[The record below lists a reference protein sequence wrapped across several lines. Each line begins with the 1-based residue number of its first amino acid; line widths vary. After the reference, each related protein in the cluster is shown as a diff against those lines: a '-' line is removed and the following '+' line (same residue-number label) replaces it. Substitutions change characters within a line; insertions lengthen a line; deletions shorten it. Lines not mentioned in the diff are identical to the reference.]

1 MWMKVYLYSKSF
13 QGEFMSAESKHP
25 ALTMWSED
33 EIAFRDAV
41 RAFAEA
47 EIKPHVTEMD
57 EKAEMK
63 SEIVSKLFEMGLMG
77 IESPEKFGGAG
88 SSFTMACIAIEEL
101 GRIDGSVSVLCDVQN
116 TLVTNAILKWGSPG
130 LQEKYLPRLAREW
143 VGAYCLS
150 ESSSGSDAF
159 ALKCR
164 AEKKDGKWIINGN
177 KLWITNGKESNFFIV
192 FANIDPSKGYKGITA
207 FIVEKGFKG
216 FSVGKKEDK
225 LGIRASSTCE
235 LIFENCEVPE
245 ENILGEIGKGYKIA
259 IETLNEGR
267 IGIGAQMVGIA
278 QGAYDATLSY
288 VKSREQFGKSISQF
302 QGVQFQLAQMRIE
315 LESSRLMVYNA
326 ARLKDA
332 GQDFIESAAM
342 AKYYSSKTA
351 EKISSLAI
359 DLFGGNGFTKEYP
372 VEKFWRDAKIGQ
384 IYEGTSNMQLQTIA
398 KIELDKA

>member
-1 MWMKVYLYSKSF
+1 
-13 QGEFMSAESKHP
+13 MSTDSNRP

-41 RAFAEA
+41 RSFAEA

-57 EKAEMK
+57 EHAQMK
-63 SEIVSKLFEMGLMG
+63 PEIVGKLFEMGLMG
-77 IESPEKFGGAG
+77 IESPERFGGAG
-88 SSFTMACIAIEEL
+88 SSFTMACIAIEEI

-116 TLVTNAILKWGSPG
+116 TLVTNAIIRYANDGLK
-130 LQEKYLPRLAREW
+130 EKYLPKLAREW

-164 AEKKDGKWIINGN
+164 AEKKDGKWILNGN
-177 KLWITNGKESNFFIV
+177 KLWITNGKEASFFIV
-192 FANIDPSKGYKGITA
+192 FANMDPAKGYKGITA

-216 FSVGKKEDK
+216 FTVGKKEDK

-245 ENILGEIGKGYKIA
+245 ANVLGEIGKGYKIA

-267 IGIGAQMVGIA
+267 IGIGAQMIGIA
-278 QGAYDATLSY
+278 AGAYEATLKY
-288 VKSREQFGKSISQF
+288 IKTREQFGKAIGQF

-315 LESSRLMVYNA
+315 LEAARLMVYNA

-332 GQDFIESAAM
+332 GQDFIEAAAM
-342 AKYYSSKTA
+342 AKYYSSKVA
-351 EKISSLAI
+351 EKISSMAI
-359 DLFGGNGFTKEYP
+359 DLFGGNGFTREYP

-398 KIELDKA
+398 KIEMDRMS

>member
-1 MWMKVYLYSKSF
+1 
-13 QGEFMSAESKHP
+13 MSADSKHP

-33 EIAFRDAV
+33 EVAFREAV
-41 RAFAEA
+41 RSFAES
-47 EIKPHVTEMD
+47 EIKPHVSHMD

-63 SEIVSKLFEMGLMG
+63 PEIVSKLFEMGLMG
-77 IESPEKFGGAG
+77 IESPEQYGGAG
-88 SSFTMACIAIEEL
+88 SSFTMACIAIEEI

-116 TLVTNAILKWGSPG
+116 TLVTNAILKNGNPG
-130 LQEKYLPRLAREW
+130 LKEKYLPKLAQNW

-164 AEKKDGKWIINGN
+164 AEKKDGKWILNGN
-177 KLWITNGKESNFFIV
+177 KLWITNGKEASFFIV
-192 FANIDPSKGYKGITA
+192 FANMDPSKGYKGITA

-216 FSVGKKEDK
+216 FTVGKKEDK

-245 ENILGEIGKGYKIA
+245 ENVLGEIGKGYKIA

-267 IGIGAQMVGIA
+267 IGIGAQMIGIA
-278 QGAYDATLSY
+278 QGAYEATLNY
-288 VKSREQFGKSISQF
+288 IKAREQFGKSLSTF

-315 LESSRLMVYNA
+315 LEAARLMVYNA

-342 AKYYSSKTA
+342 AKYYSSKVA
-351 EKISSLAI
+351 EKITSMAI

-398 KIELDKA
+398 KIELDRA